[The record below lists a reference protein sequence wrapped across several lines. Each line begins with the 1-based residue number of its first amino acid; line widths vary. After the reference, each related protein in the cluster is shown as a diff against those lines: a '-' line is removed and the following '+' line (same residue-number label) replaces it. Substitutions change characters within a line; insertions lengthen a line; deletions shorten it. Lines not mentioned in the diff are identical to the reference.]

1 MIALD
6 HGVRYLDLNYLGT
19 DQLIACA
26 VLEAP
31 EGLLLV
37 DPGPTSALE
46 NLKAALREIGASLAD
61 VRALLLTHIHLDHA
75 GAAGSI
81 VAEAPHV
88 HVYVHRLGAPHLVD
102 PGRLLASARRLYGEL
117 MEPLWGAVL
126 PVPESQVVVLE
137 GEETI
142 RPGGRLLEV
151 AYTPGHAVHHVSF
164 FDLDTGIAFVGDTA
178 GMQITGA
185 RCVLPV
191 APPPDIQVEAWHESL
206 QRIARW
212 QPRRLFVT
220 HFGPSEDPED
230 HLAQMSHRL
239 STMAEAVRHSLSADG
254 DDAQRAEAFHEQ
266 VMADLRTCLQNE
278 ALASRYEQFG
288 QPRASW
294 FGLARYWRRKQQEQK
309 Q

>member
-6 HGVRYLDLNYLGT
+6 RGVRYLDLNYLGT
-19 DQLIACA
+19 DRLIACA

-37 DPGPTSALE
+37 DPGPTSTLD
-46 NLKAALREIGASLAD
+46 NLKAALREAGASLAD

-75 GAAGSI
+75 GAAGTI
-81 VAEAPHV
+81 AAEAPHV
-88 HVYVHRLGAPHLVD
+88 QVYVHRIGAPHLVD
-102 PGRLLASARRLYGEL
+102 PSRLLASARRLYGEL

-126 PVPESQVVVLE
+126 PVPERQIVALE
-137 GEETI
+137 GDETI
-142 RPGGRLLEV
+142 RPGGRTLEV

-164 FDLDTGIAFVGDTA
+164 FDPDTGMAFVGDTA
-178 GMQITGA
+178 GMQITGT

-206 QRIARW
+206 ERIARW

-220 HFGPSEDPED
+220 HFGPSDDPET
-230 HLAQMSHRL
+230 HLAQMARRL
-239 STMAEAVRHSLSADG
+239 AAMAEAVRNSLDTEG

-266 VMADLRTCLQNE
+266 VMAELRECLQDE
-278 ALASRYEQFG
+278 ALASRYEQFE

-294 FGLARYWRRKQQEQK
+294 FGLARYWRRKLQD
-309 Q
+309 

>member
-46 NLKAALREIGASLAD
+46 NLKAALREADASLAD

-178 GMQITGA
+178 GMQITGT

-191 APPPDIQVEAWHESL
+191 APPPDIQVEAWHASL

-230 HLAQMSHRL
+230 HLAQMSRRL
-239 STMAEAVRHSLSADG
+239 SAMAEAVRHSLGAEG

-266 VMADLRTCLQNE
+266 VMADLRACLQDE
-278 ALASRYEQFG
+278 VLASRYEQFG

-294 FGLARYWRRKQQEQK
+294 FGLARYWRRRQEQK

>member
-6 HGVRYLDLNYLGT
+6 QGVRYLDLNYLGT
-19 DQLIACA
+19 DRLIACA

-37 DPGPTSALE
+37 DPGPTSALD
-46 NLKAALREIGASLAD
+46 NLKAALHEAGASLAD

-75 GAAGSI
+75 GAAGTI
-81 VAEAPHV
+81 AAEAPHV
-88 HVYVHRLGAPHLVD
+88 QVYVHRIGAPHLVD
-102 PGRLLASARRLYGEL
+102 PSRLLASARRLYGEL

-126 PVPESQVVVLE
+126 PVPERQIVALE
-137 GEETI
+137 GDETI
-142 RPGGRLLEV
+142 RPGGRVLEV

-164 FDLDTGIAFVGDTA
+164 FDPDTGMAFVGDTA
-178 GMQITGA
+178 GMQITGT

-206 QRIARW
+206 ERIARW

-220 HFGPSEDPED
+220 HFGPSDDPEA
-230 HLAQMSHRL
+230 HLTQMARRL
-239 STMAEAVRHSLSADG
+239 DAMAEAVRHSLDTEG

-266 VMADLRTCLQNE
+266 VMAELRECLQDE
-278 ALASRYEQFG
+278 ALALRYEQFD

-294 FGLARYWRRKQQEQK
+294 FGLARYWRRKLAQD
-309 Q
+309 

>member
-19 DQLIACA
+19 DRLIACA
-26 VLEAP
+26 VLESP

-37 DPGPTSALE
+37 DPGPTSALD
-46 NLKAALREIGASLAD
+46 NLKAALREAGASLAD
-61 VRALLLTHIHLDHA
+61 VRVLLLTHIHLDHA
-75 GAAGSI
+75 GAAGTI
-81 VAEAPHV
+81 AAEAPHV
-88 HVYVHRLGAPHLVD
+88 QVYVHRIGAPHLVD
-102 PGRLLASARRLYGEL
+102 PSRLLASARRLYGEL

-126 PVPESQVVVLE
+126 PVPERQIVALE
-137 GEETI
+137 GDETI
-142 RPGGRLLEV
+142 RPGGRTLEV

-164 FDLDTGIAFVGDTA
+164 FDPETGMAFVGDTA
-178 GMQITGA
+178 GMQITGT

-206 QRIARW
+206 ERIARW

-220 HFGPSEDPED
+220 HFGPSDDPET
-230 HLAQMSHRL
+230 HLAQMARRL
-239 STMAEAVRHSLSADG
+239 AAMAEAVRNSLDTEG

-266 VMADLRTCLQNE
+266 VMAELRECLQDE
-278 ALASRYEQFG
+278 ALASRYEQFE

-294 FGLARYWRRKQQEQK
+294 FGLARYWRRKLQD
-309 Q
+309 

>member
-6 HGVRYLDLNYLGT
+6 QGVRYLDLNYLGT
-19 DQLIACA
+19 DRLIACA

-37 DPGPTSALE
+37 DPGPTSALD
-46 NLKAALREIGASLAD
+46 NLKAALHEAGASLAD

-75 GAAGSI
+75 GAAGTI
-81 VAEAPHV
+81 AAEAPHV
-88 HVYVHRLGAPHLVD
+88 QVYVHRIGAPHLVD
-102 PGRLLASARRLYGEL
+102 PSRLLASARRLYGEL

-126 PVPESQVVVLE
+126 PVPERQIVALE
-137 GEETI
+137 GDETI
-142 RPGGRLLEV
+142 RPGGRTLEV

-164 FDLDTGIAFVGDTA
+164 FDPDTGMAFVGDTA
-178 GMQITGA
+178 GMQITGT

-206 QRIARW
+206 ERIARW
-212 QPRRLFVT
+212 QPRKLFVT
-220 HFGPSEDPED
+220 HFGPSDDPET
-230 HLAQMSHRL
+230 HLAQMARRL
-239 STMAEAVRHSLSADG
+239 DAMAEAVRNSLDTEG

-266 VMADLRTCLQNE
+266 VMAELRECLQDE
-278 ALASRYEQFG
+278 ALVSRYEQFD

-294 FGLARYWRRKQQEQK
+294 FGLARYWRRKLQD
-309 Q
+309 

>member
-1 MIALD
+1 MITLD

-19 DQLIACA
+19 DRLIACA

-37 DPGPTSALE
+37 DPGPTSTLDT
-46 NLKAALREIGASLAD
+46 LKAALREAGASLTD

-75 GAAGSI
+75 GAAGTI

-88 HVYVHRLGAPHLVD
+88 QVYVHRIGAPHLVD
-102 PGRLLASARRLYGEL
+102 PSRLLASARRLYGEL

-126 PVPESQVVVLE
+126 PVPEDRVVALE

-142 RPGGRLLEV
+142 RPGGRVLEV

-164 FDLDTGIAFVGDTA
+164 FDPNSGVAFVGDTA
-178 GMQITGA
+178 GMQITGT

-206 QRIARW
+206 KRIARW

-220 HFGPSEDPED
+220 HFGPSDDPEA
-230 HLAQMSHRL
+230 HLAQMARRL
-239 STMAEAVRHSLSADG
+239 DAMAGAVRHSLDTKG

-266 VMADLRTCLQNE
+266 VMAELRECLQDE

-294 FGLARYWRRKQQEQK
+294 FGLARYWRRKLAQG
-309 Q
+309 

>member
-1 MIALD
+1 MTELD
-6 HGVRYLDLNYLGT
+6 GSVRYLDLNYLGT

-37 DPGPTSALE
+37 DPGPTSTLAH
-46 NLKAALREIGASLAD
+46 LKAALQEAGASLND

-75 GAAGSI
+75 GATGSI

-88 HVYVHRLGAPHLVD
+88 QVFVHRLGAPHLVD
-102 PGRLLASARRLYGEL
+102 PSRLLASARRLYGEL

-126 PVPESQVVVLE
+126 PVPESQVIALDGNE
-137 GEETI
+137 RI
-142 RPGGRLLEV
+142 RPGGRPLEV

-164 FDLDTGIAFVGDTA
+164 LDLDTGTAFVGDTA
-178 GMQITGA
+178 GMQITGT

-206 QRIARW
+206 QRIAQWR
-212 QPRRLFVT
+212 PRRLFVT
-220 HFGPSEDPED
+220 HFGPSEDPEE
-230 HLAQMSHRL
+230 HLDQMARRL
-239 STMAEAVRHSLSADG
+239 DAMLEAVQRSLAAEG
-254 DDAQRAEAFHEQ
+254 EDAQRADAFHES
-266 VMADLRTCLQNE
+266 VMAEMRACLQDE
-278 ALASRYEQFG
+278 TLVSRYEQFG

-294 FGLARYWRRKQQEQK
+294 FGLARYWRRKQEQRTS
-309 Q
+309 

>member
-6 HGVRYLDLNYLGT
+6 QGVRYLDLNYLGT
-19 DQLIACA
+19 DRLIACA

-37 DPGPTSALE
+37 DPGPTSALD
-46 NLKAALREIGASLAD
+46 NLKAALHEAGASLAD

-75 GAAGSI
+75 GAAGTI
-81 VAEAPHV
+81 AAEAPHV
-88 HVYVHRLGAPHLVD
+88 QVYVHRIGAPHLVD
-102 PGRLLASARRLYGEL
+102 PSRLLASARRLYGEL

-126 PVPESQVVVLE
+126 PVPERQIVALE
-137 GEETI
+137 GDETI
-142 RPGGRLLEV
+142 RPGGRVLEV

-164 FDLDTGIAFVGDTA
+164 FDPDTGMAFVGDTA
-178 GMQITGA
+178 GMQITGT
-185 RCVLPV
+185 RCVLPA

-206 QRIARW
+206 ERIARW

-220 HFGPSEDPED
+220 HFGPSDDPEA
-230 HLAQMSHRL
+230 HLTQMARRL
-239 STMAEAVRHSLSADG
+239 DAMAEAVRRSLDTEG

-266 VMADLRTCLQNE
+266 VMAELRECLQDE
-278 ALASRYEQFG
+278 ALALRYEQFD

-294 FGLARYWRRKQQEQK
+294 FGLARYWRRKLQD
-309 Q
+309 

>member
-1 MIALD
+1 MNELAR
-6 HGVRYLDLNYLGT
+6 GVHYLDLNYLGT
-19 DQLIACA
+19 DRLIACA

-46 NLKAALREIGASLAD
+46 NLKAALHAVGASLAE

-88 HVYVHRLGAPHLVD
+88 RVYVHRLGAPHLVD

-164 FDLDTGIAFVGDTA
+164 FDPDTAIAFVGDTA

-191 APPPDIQVEAWHESL
+191 APPPDIQVEAWHASL

-212 QPRRLFVT
+212 QPRQLFVT
-220 HFGPSEDPED
+220 HFGPSDDPED
-230 HLAQMSHRL
+230 HLAQMRHRL
-239 STMAEAVRHSLSADG
+239 TTMAEAVRHSLDAEG
-254 DDAQRAEAFHEQ
+254 DDAQRADTFHEQ
-266 VMADLRTCLQNE
+266 VMAELQACLQDE
-278 ALASRYEQFG
+278 TLTARYEQFG

-294 FGLARYWRRKQQEQK
+294 FGLARYWRRRQQEQK
-309 Q
+309 P

>member
-6 HGVRYLDLNYLGT
+6 HGARYLDLNYLGT
-19 DQLIACA
+19 DRLIACA

-37 DPGPTSALE
+37 DPGPTSTLD
-46 NLKAALREIGASLAD
+46 NLKAALREAGASLAD

-75 GAAGSI
+75 GAAGTI
-81 VAEAPHV
+81 AAEAPHV
-88 HVYVHRLGAPHLVD
+88 QVYVHRIGAPHLVD
-102 PGRLLASARRLYGEL
+102 PSRLLASARRLYGEL

-126 PVPESQVVVLE
+126 PVPERQIVALE
-137 GEETI
+137 GDETI
-142 RPGGRLLEV
+142 RPGGRTLEV

-164 FDLDTGIAFVGDTA
+164 FDPDTGMAFVGDTA
-178 GMQITGA
+178 GMQITGT

-206 QRIARW
+206 ERIARW

-220 HFGPSEDPED
+220 HFGPSDDPET
-230 HLAQMSHRL
+230 HLAQMARRL
-239 STMAEAVRHSLSADG
+239 AAMAEAVRNSLDTEG

-266 VMADLRTCLQNE
+266 VMAELRECLQDE
-278 ALASRYEQFG
+278 ALASRYEQFE

-294 FGLARYWRRKQQEQK
+294 FGLARYWRRKLQD
-309 Q
+309 